1 MPDTTALGDEQILAS
16 FGYKQELRR
25 ALKLFSLYAVA
36 FSIIS
41 ITTGIFT
48 NFGFGLAHLG
58 PAFIWFWLLGFAGQL
73 LVALVVS
80 ELGTRIP
87 LAGYSYQ
94 WGARLVNSTY
104 GWFVGFTGLAYLA
117 VGAAGI
123 NFVVVA
129 PIIATILNL
138 DAANPT
144 VNLVITVI
152 IFAAVLAINIISIA
166 LASRI
171 NNVAVFTEI
180 VG

>member
-1 MPDTTALGDEQILAS
+1 MPDSSPLGDDQILAS

-48 NFGFGLAHLG
+48 NFGFGVAHLG

-94 WGARLVNSTY
+94 WGSRLVNSTY
-104 GWFVGFTGLAYLA
+104 GWFVGFTGLCYLS
-117 VGAAGI
+117 VGGAGI
-123 NFVVVA
+123 TFEVVA
-129 PIIATILNL
+129 PLWATILVLVPPNHTAYL
-138 DAANPT
+138 ILT
-144 VNLVITVI
+144 VVSI
-152 IFAAVLAINIISIA
+152 VLASTTTN
-166 LASRI
+166 
-171 NNVAVFTEI
+171 
-180 VG
+180 